1 MLERMTLEVW
11 VEGSWARAVSR
22 DRQPRQPRFYSTR
35 EETMMQLAWIGD
47 QWIRMKAP
55 WRSQSRRLYDEAEL
69 ERMKW
74 RRHSEFEESPDGYD
88 VGIVE
93 ETLRRQRAEV
103 EAYMEKEVGA
113 LEWGG
118 VVSDPS
124 ESTDSEG
131 SEIDL
136 EPRERWEDGPVAVR
150 RRLGQESYQEGQRS
164 RESGSDEGVYRR
176 IQEVAAVLGQESQD
190 QEREGCSPGGQDS
203 EWRQGQEAGS

>member
-1 MLERMTLEVW
+1 ME
-11 VEGSWARAVSR
+11 
-22 DRQPRQPRFYSTR
+22 
-35 EETMMQLAWIGD
+35 
-47 QWIRMKAP
+47 
-55 WRSQSRRLYDEAEL
+55 
-69 ERMKW
+69 
-74 RRHSEFEESPDGYD
+74 
-88 VGIVE
+88 IVA

-103 EAYMEKEVGA
+103 EAYMEREVGA

-164 RESGSDEGVYRR
+164 RGSGSDEGVYQRTHGVATLLS
-176 IQEVAAVLGQESQD
+176 QEVAGSGKRRMQPRRTGFGSSAKDRRPNHSGGDSS
-190 QEREGCSPGGQDS
+190 ERRSP
-203 EWRQGQEAGS
+203 